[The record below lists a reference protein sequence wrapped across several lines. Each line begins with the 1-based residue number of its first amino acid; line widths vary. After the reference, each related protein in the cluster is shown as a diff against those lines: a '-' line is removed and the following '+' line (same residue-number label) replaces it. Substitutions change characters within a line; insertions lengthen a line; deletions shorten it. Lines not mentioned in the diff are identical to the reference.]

1 MNTTIVGHKV
11 KIERS
16 GDHVI
21 AKPKILDVKK
31 GDTLQISSTDGTFR
45 VVFDPWPFAEKKEA
59 DGVESMDKVLT
70 FERIGDFTFLC
81 YLTPTGENRALKYRE
96 GPGGHAYGGHGNVSP

>member
-11 KIERS
+11 KIERD
-16 GDHVI
+16 GNYVI
-21 AKPKILDVKK
+21 AKPNTLNVKK
-31 GDTLQISSTDGTFR
+31 GDTLQISSTDGRPR
-45 VVFDPWPFAEKKEA
+45 VEFKPWPFAEKKEA
-59 DGVESMDKVLT
+59 HGVESMDTVLT

>member
-11 KIERS
+11 KIERD
-16 GDHVI
+16 GNYVI
-21 AKPKILDVKK
+21 AKPNTLNVKK

-81 YLTPTGENRALKYRE
+81 YLTPTGEKKEITYDKN
-96 GPGGHAYGGHGNVSP
+96 GGNGNVSP